1 MPRLLNR
8 QVKTGLVL
16 LAALAAAYLVVAW
29 AKNSGVFARNRTE
42 YRVFFENVSGLQ
54 TSDPVTVYGHEAG
67 HVARLERGQG
77 GMVATLSVD
86 ETLRLRADAR
96 AEILLRE
103 LMGGKVV
110 ALYPGEAGEMLAPG
124 DTLTGLPTFDFSL
137 AVKQFGELFRQ
148 LDARQLASAFRRLD
162 TLTAR
167 LADLTGPEQTEDLKV
182 ALRQLRQTAARANA
196 LLAEAQNRQTLREL
210 DQTMGA
216 VRQLGAQAET
226 TLANADAFLA
236 ETRQEV
242 LPDLRE
248 ALRDAGAL
256 SRNADDLVERI
267 DAALDSLE
275 DSPTLANRLL
285 YDAELSRQLDRSLAE
300 LDSTLTYMRNKAI
313 RVKLKLGK
321 IKP

>member
-1 MPRLLNR
+1 MNR

-16 LAALAAAYLVVAW
+16 LAAIAGAYLVVAW
-29 AKNSGVFARNRTE
+29 AKNSGVFARNRAE
-42 YRVFFENVSGLQ
+42 YHVFFENVSGLQ

-67 HVARLERGQG
+67 HVSQLERGPG
-77 GMVATLSVD
+77 GMVVTLSVD
-86 ETLRLRADAR
+86 QTLQLRESAK

-110 ALYPGEAGEMLAPG
+110 ALYPGEIGARLAPG
-124 DTLTGLPTFDFSL
+124 DTLRGLPTFDLSL

-162 TLTAR
+162 TLAAR

-196 LLAEAQNRQTLREL
+196 LLAEAQNRQTLRDL
-210 DQTMGA
+210 GQTLGS

-226 TLANADAFLA
+226 TLANADAFLN
-236 ETRQEV
+236 ETRRDV
-242 LPDLRE
+242 LPEVRKLALE
-248 ALRDAGAL
+248 AGEL
-256 SRNADDLVERI
+256 SRNADALVARI

-275 DSPTLANRLL
+275 NTPTLANRLL
-285 YDAELSRQLDRSLAE
+285 YDAELSRQLDRSLGE
-300 LDSTLTYMRNKAI
+300 LDSTLTYIRNKAI